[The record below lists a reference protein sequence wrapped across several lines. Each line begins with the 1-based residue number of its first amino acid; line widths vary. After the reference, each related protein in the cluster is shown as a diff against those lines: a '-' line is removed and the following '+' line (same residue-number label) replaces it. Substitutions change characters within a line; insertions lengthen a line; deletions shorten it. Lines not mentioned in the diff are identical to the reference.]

1 MQRTIQSI
9 RHLDLGSIDR
19 ELVLR
24 GATVTAL
31 LVLADLWIG
40 RGDVVVPLSIGA
52 VFVNLVESRPG
63 ETRPLATMATTT
75 VLLTLCTGM
84 AVACSSSSGLAVASS
99 SAMAFVCGSSTKH
112 SARTAIVALLTLV
125 IFTIVVGIPAT
136 RPDSFLLM
144 LPILIGGS
152 TQTLAAWIM
161 RPRQRGDMATKASRP
176 REEATPTPSVGQRR
190 QLRHALRLAITI
202 GIATAI
208 AESTG
213 LRHHYWLPMSVAWMS
228 KLDLDS
234 TVDRVVHRVLGTTAG
249 LALLAA
255 LELVTRVQGWALIVI
270 AIVGAA
276 ITMAAIWINYAVA
289 VAGVTLWIVGL
300 FTLTGDPAV
309 ETLGLRLAATMLAAL
324 MVLLITGLPR
334 YFKLYS
340 R

>member
-31 LVLADLWIG
+31 LVLADLWLG

-63 ETRPLATMATTT
+63 ETRPLAAMATTT

-99 SAMAFVCGSSTKH
+99 SAMAFVCGGSTKH
-112 SARTAIVALLTLV
+112 SPRTAIVALLTLV

-144 LPILIGGS
+144 LPILIGSS

-161 RPRQRGDMATKASRP
+161 RPRQRGDMAAKASHP
-176 REEATPTPSVGQRR
+176 WEDASPSVDQRR

-202 GIATAI
+202 GVATAI